1 MSDPMRPPGFSIE
14 ALEAGDSAVR
24 FALSGELD
32 ITSASELEQVVKAR
46 LVAEA
51 PAGLVLDLGELTF
64 VDSTG
69 LRAIVAVVD
78 ACKEHGCDL
87 AILPGTRAVQRLFEL
102 TGLIDVL
109 PFRAAEPDGTQR

>member
-1 MSDPMRPPGFSIE
+1 MSDPMRPPGFAME
-14 ALEAGDSAVR
+14 ALEDGGNAVR

-51 PAGLVLDLGELTF
+51 PATLVVDLGDLTF